1 MQVGAWHVARGGCLS
16 GIAYTSP
23 RVPPYPHLYEAVPPS
38 RVPPIPAL
46 AGSAP
51 RHVSGSPS
59 YLIPPTQSGAS
70 RHCCCTLQLPFH
82 MQNHARRCTHC
93 MLYTVMQS
101 MRNLHCIV
109 NVLSGISSVS
119 GRLLYCTVCCATC
132 PLVSCCT
139 VQYLASAPAPY
150 FQIQPLFLIYYCI
163 LTPALPPYYPLYGNP
178 SFHPFLPSTFPSA
191 SNPSFLISLP
201 ETPPCSHATTP
212 ARPAPQ
218 SPRSQP
224 SPPSYHRAVRSL
236 RKSRNRWNGERG
248 K

>member
-119 GRLLYCTVCCATC
+119 GRLLYCTKYSMLCDMPSRIVLYST
-132 PLVSCCT
+132 VSRFR
-139 VQYLASAPAPY
+139 SG
-150 FQIQPLFLIYYCI
+150 PLFPNP
-163 LTPALPPYYPLYGNP
+163 TPIPYLLLYSYSCPPPLLSP
-178 SFHPFLPSTFPSA
+178 LRQSILPSIPS
-191 SNPSFLISLP
+191 IDLP
-201 ETPPCSHATTP
+201 VSI
-212 ARPAPQ
+212 
-218 SPRSQP
+218 
-224 SPPSYHRAVRSL
+224 
-236 RKSRNRWNGERG
+236 
-248 K
+248 